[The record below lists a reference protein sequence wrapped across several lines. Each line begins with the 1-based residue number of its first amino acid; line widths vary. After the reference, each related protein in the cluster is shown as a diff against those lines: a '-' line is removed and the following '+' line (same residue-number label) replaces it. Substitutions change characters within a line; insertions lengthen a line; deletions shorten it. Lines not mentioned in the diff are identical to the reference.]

1 MRHKKPYKKS
11 VYQSLVLL
19 SQFGINMVV
28 PIAMCCAVGI
38 WLDNRFHTAWITIV
52 LFFIGAIA
60 GGQNIYRLVK
70 KMDGKDKE
78 SDKASDQTEIR
89 K

>member
-19 SQFGINMVV
+19 SQFSINMVV

-38 WLDNRFHTAWITIV
+38 WLDNQFHTAWITIV